1 MNFLSHY
8 YFDQHSDAYTVLG
21 TVLPDLTKNA
31 QKEWKLHPQKHPEYF
46 SHDTHLQAIL
56 HGWNRHLIVDQLF
69 HSSSFF
75 RAHSHQLGKLVRQV
89 LIGTPIKP
97 YFLGHIGIELLLDSL
112 LLRNNKV
119 DIPAFYDQ
127 LSECRHEKI
136 AQFLALSG
144 LEESGQFF
152 TFFERFLHNQYLTS
166 YRQTENIAY
175 ALNRICMR
183 IWPGGLEQARQVALS
198 QIIHEYQTELAP
210 VYLQIFDEITPVLQA
225 QKIQ

>member
-46 SHDTHLQAIL
+46 SHDMALQAIL
-56 HGWNRHLIVDQLF
+56 HGWNRHLRVDQHF
-69 HSSSFF
+69 HASSFF
-75 RAHSHQLGKLVRQV
+75 QEHSHQLGKLVRQP
-89 LIGTPIKP
+89 LIGTTIKP

-112 LLRNNKV
+112 LLSHNKV
-119 DIPAFYDQ
+119 DVFAFYNK
-127 LSECRHEKI
+127 LSECSHEKI
-136 AQFLALSG
+136 DQFLSLSG
-144 LEESGQFF
+144 LPERTPFF
-152 TFFERFLHNQYLTS
+152 TFFERFLHSQYLHS
-166 YRQTENIAY
+166 YHQTENIAY

-183 IWPGGLEQARQVALS
+183 IWPEGLEQPKQAALS
-198 QIIHEYQTELAP
+198 QIIHEYQAELAP
-210 VYLQIFDEITPVLQA
+210 VYLQIFDEISPVLQA